1 MGARSTLRI
10 EEGVY
15 ADYKKLARW
24 HYRPGD
30 PAVPVRVLRCVA
42 GWELAGVLVVSM
54 PTLMGRW
61 RREAWPELKLS
72 TIDRSASARTLNR
85 RVRTIA
91 RVIVEPRFRGTGV
104 ARVLVRAYLS
114 DPDTTHTEAI
124 AAMGRHSPFFERAG
138 MRRLNLAPVSRDI
151 ELAATLRDLRVA
163 PWELA
168 DCWDQRPRSTRTQSR
183 RVRAALERWASCA
196 QATRKLATDPA
207 ALGVAAAAA
216 LCAPP
221 VVFVAP

>member
-1 MGARSTLRI
+1 MGARSRLRI

-61 RREAWPELKLS
+61 RRDAWPELRLS
-72 TIDRSASARTLNR
+72 TIDRSRSARTLNQ

-104 ARVLVRAYLS
+104 ARDLVRSYLA
-114 DPDTTHTEAI
+114 DPDSTHTEAI

-138 MRRLNLAPVSRDI
+138 MRRLELAPVRRDL
-151 ELAATLRDLRVA
+151 ELAAALRALRVA

-168 DCWDQRPRSTRTQSR
+168 NCWDAGRRSAGTRGTG
-183 RVRAALERWASCA
+183 VRAALERWASRA
-196 QATRKLATDPA
+196 QSTRKLATDPA

-216 LCAPP
+216 ICAPP